1 MRMRLWWVL
10 AAVLCLI
17 GHQAHAA
24 RPQWAAD
31 DGQPSPAV
39 AVPALLP
46 DEAAM
51 VAALDPWPQL
61 DGKPILADDVV
72 SDESIYAV
80 PPPTPE
86 EERIN
91 NGGVHLD
98 LDLFYSDK
106 YVYRGVNHDDV
117 VAHGNSLNLLIDGK
131 MTFDF
136 GKYPHPF
143 VGVFT
148 NIFDADPLSR
158 FQEIRPYVGLD
169 WNLRPFL
176 LEVGNITYIYPQR
189 EDFDQNEAY
198 GKITIDDSLL
208 FGTDQPILSP
218 YVLGAYE
225 YQKNQGWYLEAGIK
239 HDFPIRDLDLVLTVQ
254 ADVGYI
260 FRLREQFVFVND
272 VQDTG
277 WQHAEVGMS
286 ASYSLNTLLNFSRR
300 YGEFSLKGYMF
311 YSDRLSRNIT
321 ANDIFWGG
329 GGIGFKY

>member
-1 MRMRLWWVL
+1 V
-10 AAVLCLI
+10 AA
-17 GHQAHAA
+17 
-24 RPQWAAD
+24 
-31 DGQPSPAV
+31 
-39 AVPALLP
+39 PALLP

-51 VAALDPWPQL
+51 LAALDPRPQL
-61 DGKPILADDVV
+61 DGRPILADEVV

-80 PPPTPE
+80 APPTPE

-91 NGGVHLD
+91 NGGVYLD
-98 LDLFYSDK
+98 LDLIYSDK

-117 VAHGNSLNLLIDGK
+117 VDHGNSLNLLIDGK

-176 LEVGNITYIYPQR
+176 LEAGNITYIYPQR
-189 EDFDQNEAY
+189 EDFDANEAY

-208 FGTDQPILSP
+208 FRTEQPILSP

-225 YQKNQGWYLEAGIK
+225 YQRNQGWYLEAGVR

-260 FRLREQFVFVND
+260 LRLRQQFVFIND

-277 WQHAEVGMS
+277 WQHAEVGLS
-286 ASYSLNTLLNFSRR
+286 ASYSLNTLLNLSRR
-300 YGEFSLKGYMF
+300 YGEFTLKGYMF
-311 YSDRLSRNIT
+311 YSDRLNRNIT
-321 ANDIFWGG
+321 ANDVFWGG